1 MAIRLVDRDGVLTSN
16 TNTNSIGEK
25 PYHSHLDS
33 ISLGDD
39 DAEIVDVD
47 KDTMKVN
54 FVAKL
59 IS

>member
-16 TNTNSIGEK
+16 TNTKSIGEK

-33 ISLGDD
+33 FSLGDD

-47 KDTMKVN
+47 EDTMKVR

-59 IS
+59 TP